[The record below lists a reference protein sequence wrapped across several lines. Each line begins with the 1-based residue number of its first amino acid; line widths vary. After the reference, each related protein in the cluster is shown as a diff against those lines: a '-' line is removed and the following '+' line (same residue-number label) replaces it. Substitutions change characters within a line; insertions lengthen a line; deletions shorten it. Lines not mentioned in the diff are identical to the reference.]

1 MPSVVTISIKEFTPV
16 YFKMDTV
23 PVTLPA
29 ELTAIA
35 KIINDP
41 VQTDAL
47 NRFAEGKLSYA
58 EMRALCG

>member
-1 MPSVVTISIKEFTPV
+1 MDNKEP
-16 YFKMDTV
+16 V
-23 PVTLPA
+23 PVVLPA

-35 KIINDP
+35 KVLGDP

>member
-1 MPSVVTISIKEFTPV
+1 MDNKEPSA
-16 YFKMDTV
+16 
-23 PVTLPA
+23 VTLPA
-29 ELTAIA
+29 ELIAIA
-35 KIINDP
+35 KIVNDP

>member
-1 MPSVVTISIKEFTPV
+1 MDNKEP
-16 YFKMDTV
+16 V

-29 ELTAIA
+29 ELITIA
-35 KIINDP
+35 QILNDP

>member
-1 MPSVVTISIKEFTPV
+1 MTKQGPPVV
-16 YFKMDTV
+16 
-23 PVTLPA
+23 LPA
-29 ELTAIA
+29 ALIAISD
-35 KIINDP
+35 IINDP